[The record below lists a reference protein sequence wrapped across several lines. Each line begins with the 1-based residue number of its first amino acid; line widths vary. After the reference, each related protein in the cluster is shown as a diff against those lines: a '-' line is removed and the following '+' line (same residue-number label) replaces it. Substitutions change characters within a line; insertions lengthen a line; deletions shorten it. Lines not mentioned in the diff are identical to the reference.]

1 MEYLG
6 LHKVNIKMFEE
17 TYNGK
22 KRHQKKGPFLVS
34 KHDPPT
40 ELHEAMPCNA
50 ILEWAKILQ
59 KNPEDVSSMH
69 PNGSWNWTCE
79 FLGFS
84 GSLFTRLSLILL
96 QKTNKNRHVVVKWL
110 ATTFLC
116 IPTWNIGFRR
126 PPYPVQI
133 PRSSSL
139 RTWIGWIW
147 LDHYPLVNS
156 HNYGKP
162 PFFMGQLAINMAIFK
177 SKLLVYQRAISFSN
191 RRQYQFPLGMHL
203 HNGPSKRAPQK
214 SPAAPARSARRAVW
228 VPGSAWQFKPFL
240 EKGADISVVCVRG
253 GMYVHAC
260 KHFI

>member
-96 QKTNKNRHVVVKWL
+96 QETNKNRHVVVKWL

-162 PFFMGQLAINMAIFK
+162 PFFHGSTSYKYGHFQKQTLGLPEGNFFFQQATVPVSIGNA
-177 SKLLVYQRAISFSN
+177 SPQW
-191 RRQYQFPLGMHL
+191 PLKTG
-203 HNGPSKRAPQK
+203 PQK
-214 SPAAPARSARRAVW
+214 IACSAGQKCA
-228 VPGSAWQFKPFL
+228 
-240 EKGADISVVCVRG
+240 
-253 GMYVHAC
+253 
-260 KHFI
+260 